1 MDYQGELMLS
11 RPSQSDE
18 AGEWVKIIQETVD
31 YQFAKLFR
39 VIRARLRH
47 RRFDGRMSD
56 PITRINFQRGDSV
69 GVLLYDPQDDT
80 VILVRQFRY
89 PVYAS
94 LDPDQRKG
102 QGARQAWLLET
113 VAGVQDEGLTV
124 VQVAGKELLEE
135 AGYRVKGKLRPIAT
149 FYVSPGGTSERIT
162 LFLGEVNHR
171 KHAGQGGG
179 VVAEGEDIQIVA
191 LPFRKAMR
199 MVSRGE
205 IRDAKTIIALQHLA
219 LHRGARRTAS
229 RHAAGPA

>member
-1 MDYQGELMLS
+1 MLS
-11 RPSQSDE
+11 RPSQSNQ
-18 AGEWVKIIQETVD
+18 AGEWVKIIHETVD

-47 RRFDGRMSD
+47 RRFDGQMSE

-69 GVLLYDPQDDT
+69 GVLLHDPQDDT

-102 QGARQAWLLET
+102 ESARQAWLLET

-124 VQVAGKELLEE
+124 SQVAGKELLEE

-171 KHAGQGGG
+171 KRAGQGGG
-179 VVAEGEDIQIVA
+179 VVAEGEDIQIVV

-199 MVSRGE
+199 MIGRGE

-219 LHRGARRTAS
+219 LRKRDAKRRSSQGHSSARS
-229 RHAAGPA
+229 